1 MKLIKNIKSLFGVNW
16 GNSLIKGNAMSNIP
30 SLENA
35 FLVINDGR
43 IEDFGAMSSLPQ
55 EDSLY
60 TEIIDASGKYVLPA
74 WCDSHTHIV
83 YAGSREGEFV
93 DKIKGLTYQ
102 EIAAKGG
109 GILNSAKILND
120 TPEDDLLEIAVTRLN
135 EIRKLGTG
143 AVEIKSGYSMTLEGE
158 IKMLNVIQNLK
169 KISPLLIKSTY
180 LVHTFPKEFLHDKE
194 GYVNQVVTKYIP
206 KIAEEGLADFIDVF
220 CEDGFY
226 TEKQADSILECGSK
240 YGMIP
245 KVHANQLNNS
255 GGVQA
260 AVNSKAISAD
270 HLEQI
275 GDHEIALLKA
285 SSTIPTLLPSAAFYL
300 RLPYPPARKLIDE
313 GLGFALATDYNP
325 GSSPSG
331 NMPLLLSIS
340 CIQMKITPQEAI
352 TAATINGAAAMNVGQ
367 EVGSIEKGKS
377 ANIIITKPMPS
388 IDYLPY
394 SFGSNLI
401 EKVLIKGM

>member
-1 MKLIKNIKSLFGVNW
+1 MKLIKNIKTLLGVNW
-16 GNSLIKGNAMSNIP
+16 GSNLIKGNAMSNIP

-55 EDSLY
+55 EDSLD

-120 TPEDDLLEIAVTRLN
+120 TSEDDLLESALTRLN
-135 EIRKLGTG
+135 EIKNLGTG

-158 IKMLNVIQNLK
+158 IKMLKVIQKLK
-169 KISPLLIKSTY
+169 NICPLLIKSTY

-194 GYVNQVVTKYIP
+194 GYVNEVLTKHIP

-226 TEKQADSILECGSK
+226 SEEQADRILECGTK
-240 YGMIP
+240 YGLIP
-245 KVHANQLNNS
+245 KVHANQLSNS
-255 GGVQA
+255 GGLQTA
-260 AVNSKAISAD
+260 IKNKAISAD

-275 GDHEIALLKA
+275 GDLEIALLKA

-331 NMPLLLSIS
+331 NMPLLLSLA

-352 TAATINGAAAMNVGQ
+352 TAATINGAAAMNVAQ
-367 EVGSIEKGKS
+367 ELGSIEKGKI

-401 EKVLIKGM
+401 EKVLIKGS